1 MAITLN
7 HWKNA
12 SMYKPLLLV
21 ILTLLISGCPNPA
34 AYREPIT
41 RFQQASTVV
50 IEGARTEYGLANS
63 TERNA
68 EIDRLAAKKSR
79 IELSNLNDPAI
90 RLLEPDSLNARLAAL
105 DTLAKHGQLLLT
117 LASSDAP
124 TRAKDA
130 ANSLDD
136 AIVGLS
142 SSLGKVPSDKFKSS
156 AEGFATIAGEAAKLA
171 LDAKIAK
178 ALDKAIVASEKHV
191 TEILKLIKDD
201 LGDLYERRRSNLSAA
216 RKFAVDAYNVELSS
230 QNRKP
235 DTLQQK
241 VSEIKKAED
250 AWDNLPLLLGAGPG
264 LDAMAQAHQKLVDY
278 AKSSKSPQDLAE
290 LVEATDAF
298 VTRAKVIADAIKTI
312 KKAEE

>member
-63 TERNA
+63 IERNA